1 MNPRSDGKP
10 EPSDPDQ
17 VLRLLEIEL
26 AQSRATRQRAGTPY
40 RGFRLASFV
49 FLFAVII
56 GAALAF
62 YYVFVAGGID
72 DLRTRNAARPTATPY
87 AHAP

>member
-10 EPSDPDQ
+10 EPNDPDQ

-26 AQSRATRQRAGTPY
+26 AQSRAARQRAGTPY

-62 YYVFVAGGID
+62 YYVFVAGGLD
-72 DLRTRNAARPTATPY
+72 DLRARNSTHPAATPS
-87 AHAP
+87 ADAP

>member
-10 EPSDPDQ
+10 EPNDPDQ
-17 VLRLLEIEL
+17 ALRLLELEL
-26 AQSRATRQRAGTPY
+26 AQSRAARQQAGSPY

-49 FLFAVII
+49 FLFAVLL
-56 GAALAF
+56 GAVLAF
-62 YYVFVAGGID
+62 YYVFVSGGLD
-72 DLRTRNAARPTATPY
+72 EMRSRGAARPAATPS

>member
-1 MNPRSDGKP
+1 MNPRSDSKP
-10 EPSDPDQ
+10 EPNDPDQ
-17 VLRLLEIEL
+17 MLRVLELEL
-26 AQSRATRQRAGTPY
+26 AQSRAARQRAGSPF

-56 GAALAF
+56 GAVLAF
-62 YYVFVAGGID
+62 YYVFVSGGLD
-72 DLRTRNAARPTATPY
+72 ELRARGGARPAATPS

>member
-10 EPSDPDQ
+10 EPNDPDQ

-26 AQSRATRQRAGTPY
+26 AQCRATRQRAGTPY

-56 GAALAF
+56 GVALAF
-62 YYVFVAGGID
+62 YYVFVAGGLD
-72 DLRTRNAARPTATPY
+72 DLRTRNSARPTATPS
-87 AHAP
+87 AHVP